1 MDYLN
6 IFLYIII
13 FILFAIILCNLYM
26 KTQVKYVSLDNNESL
41 VQQEGFT
48 GQDSEISQIENNKD
62 MAHIGGIQT
71 LDTKYSELPIKEY
84 CIKASYNSAVSGNYV
99 SKNMLKHVLSRGC
112 RFLDLEIFYI
122 EHKNSFMPVVA
133 KSSDPKFISF
143 DTNNHITLEE
153 AFTSIISNA
162 FSGNSPNK
170 GDPLFLHLRIKT
182 KDTQCYHDVA
192 KLIDSILKPKLME
205 GEINE
210 TTKMSE
216 MMNKIIIVVDKTI
229 HRDYKDLAK
238 CKAQDL
244 QCYDLANY
252 TNLESGGQV
261 LNQFT
266 LMQIESQPS
275 SPILIK
281 DDNVTTSA
289 SSSRVVLPLSKNS
302 ENPNMLKMILRYG
315 IQIVGYKYD
324 QQNENLEKCEAFF
337 NDNKGGIVPLA
348 AAITYFDRID
358 QESKK

>member
-26 KTQVKYVSLDNNESL
+26 KTQVKYVSLDNNSIGY
-41 VQQEGFT
+41 QEGFT
-48 GQDSEISQIENNKD
+48 GSDSEINQIENNKSL
-62 MAHIGGIQT
+62 ANIGSIQS
-71 LDTKYSELPIKEY
+71 LEKKYSDLPLKEY

-99 SKNMLKHVLSRGC
+99 NKNMLKHVLSRGC
-112 RFLDLEIFYI
+112 RFLDLEVFYI
-122 EHKNSFMPVVA
+122 EHKKSFMPVVA

-153 AFTSIISNA
+153 AFSSIISNA

-182 KDTQCYHDVA
+182 KDSECYHDVA

-205 GEINE
+205 GQVNE

-216 MMNKIIIVVDKTI
+216 MMGKIVIVVDKTI
-229 HRDYKDLAK
+229 HRDYKDHAK

-261 LNQFT
+261 MNQFS
-266 LMQIESQPS
+266 LMQIENQAS
-275 SPILIK
+275 SPVLIK

-289 SSSRVVLPLSKNS
+289 TTSRLVLPLSKNS
-302 ENPNMLKMILRYG
+302 ENPDILKMILRYG

-324 QQNENLEKCEAFF
+324 QQNEQLEKSEAFF

-358 QESKK
+358 QEAKK

>member
-1 MDYLN
+1 
-6 IFLYIII
+6 
-13 FILFAIILCNLYM
+13 M
-26 KTQVKYVSLDNNESL
+26 KTQVKYVSLDNNSSGY
-41 VQQEGFT
+41 QEGFT
-48 GQDSEISQIENNKD
+48 GSDSEINQIENNKSL
-62 MAHIGGIQT
+62 ANIGSIQS
-71 LDTKYSELPIKEY
+71 LEKKYSDLPLKEY
-84 CIKASYNSAVSGNYV
+84 CIKASHNSAVSGNYV
-99 SKNMLKHVLSRGC
+99 NKNMLKHVLSRGC
-112 RFLDLEIFYI
+112 RFLDLEVFYI
-122 EHKNSFMPVVA
+122 EHKKSFMPVVA

-153 AFTSIISNA
+153 AFSSIISNA

-182 KDTQCYHDVA
+182 KDTECYHDVA

-205 GEINE
+205 GQVNE

-216 MMNKIIIVVDKTI
+216 MMGKIVIVVDKTI
-229 HRDYKDLAK
+229 NRDYKDHAK

-261 LNQFT
+261 MNQFS
-266 LMQIESQPS
+266 LMQIENQVS

-289 SSSRVVLPLSKNS
+289 TTSRLVLPLSKNS
-302 ENPNMLKMILRYG
+302 ENPDMLKMILRYG

-324 QQNENLEKCEAFF
+324 QQNEQLEKSEAFF

-348 AAITYFDRID
+348 AAITYFDRVD
-358 QESKK
+358 QEAKK

>member
-26 KTQVKYVSLDNNESL
+26 KTQVKYVSLDNKSTDY
-41 VQQEGFT
+41 QEGFT
-48 GQDSEISQIENNKD
+48 GSDSEINQIENNKD
-62 MAHIGGIQT
+62 LANIGNIQT
-71 LDTKYSELPIKEY
+71 LEKKYSDLPLKEY

-99 SKNMLKHVLSRGC
+99 NKNMLKHVLSRGC

-133 KSSDPKFISF
+133 KSSDPKFILF

-153 AFTSIISNA
+153 AFSSIITNA

-182 KDTQCYHDVA
+182 KDTECYHDVA

-205 GEINE
+205 GQVNE

-216 MMNKIIIVVDKTI
+216 MMGKIIIVVDKTI

-261 LNQFT
+261 LNQFS
-266 LMQIESQPS
+266 LMQIETQPS
-275 SPILIK
+275 APILIK

-289 SSSRVVLPLSKNS
+289 ISSRLVVPLSKNS

-324 QQNENLEKCEAFF
+324 QQNEQLEKSEAFF

-358 QESKK
+358 QEAKK

>member
-26 KTQVKYVSLDNNESL
+26 KTQVKYVSLDNNEGL
-41 VQQEGFT
+41 AQQEGFT

-182 KDTQCYHDVA
+182 
-192 KLIDSILKPKLME
+192 
-205 GEINE
+205 
-210 TTKMSE
+210 
-216 MMNKIIIVVDKTI
+216 
-229 HRDYKDLAK
+229 
-238 CKAQDL
+238 
-244 QCYDLANY
+244 
-252 TNLESGGQV
+252 
-261 LNQFT
+261 
-266 LMQIESQPS
+266 
-275 SPILIK
+275 
-281 DDNVTTSA
+281 
-289 SSSRVVLPLSKNS
+289 
-302 ENPNMLKMILRYG
+302 
-315 IQIVGYKYD
+315 
-324 QQNENLEKCEAFF
+324 
-337 NDNKGGIVPLA
+337 
-348 AAITYFDRID
+348 
-358 QESKK
+358 

>member
-1 MDYLN
+1 
-6 IFLYIII
+6 
-13 FILFAIILCNLYM
+13 M
-26 KTQVKYVSLDNNESL
+26 KTQVKYVSLDNNSIGY
-41 VQQEGFT
+41 QEGFT
-48 GQDSEISQIENNKD
+48 GSDSEINQIENNKSL
-62 MAHIGGIQT
+62 ANIGSIQS
-71 LDTKYSELPIKEY
+71 LEKKYSDLPLKEY

-99 SKNMLKHVLSRGC
+99 NKNMLKHVLSRGC
-112 RFLDLEIFYI
+112 RFLDLEVFYI
-122 EHKNSFMPVVA
+122 EHKKSFMPVVA

-153 AFTSIISNA
+153 AFSSIISNA

-182 KDTQCYHDVA
+182 KDSECYHDVA

-205 GEINE
+205 GQVNE

-216 MMNKIIIVVDKTI
+216 MMGKIVIVVDKTI
-229 HRDYKDLAK
+229 HRDYKDHAK

-261 LNQFT
+261 MNQFS
-266 LMQIESQPS
+266 LMQIENQAS
-275 SPILIK
+275 SPVLIK

-289 SSSRVVLPLSKNS
+289 TTSRLVLPLSKNS
-302 ENPNMLKMILRYG
+302 ENPDILKMILRYG

-324 QQNENLEKCEAFF
+324 QQNEQLEKSEAFF

-358 QESKK
+358 QEAKK